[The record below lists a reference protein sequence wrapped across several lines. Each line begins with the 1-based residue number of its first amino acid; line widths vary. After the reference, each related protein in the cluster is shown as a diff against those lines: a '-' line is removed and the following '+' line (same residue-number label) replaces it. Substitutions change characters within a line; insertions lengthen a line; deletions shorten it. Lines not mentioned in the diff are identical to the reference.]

1 MNYIPY
7 KIKLYLP
14 LSEDVKRYLGG
25 KSIMI
30 FPCDSKKFNKRTRE
44 KLKEYYSRYFGL
56 EPSEF
61 NSLRWEDIE
70 LLNSGIEV
78 SFYDQKEHEYFYI
91 MNTSTI
97 MKINHPEL
105 EKRYKGVDFIAPLE
119 NDKLLGLIKESGY
132 MSERK
137 IHGSFCCR
145 YDTSI
150 TTYYG
155 NVTLEIENPDN
166 LTLSVEKDSGKLL
179 YDTRKTRRWEP
190 GNVYILS
197 KGTRLLYL
205 GIIHNKLQIT
215 ERLSARYNI
224 TKGQYLVSRVDSYNM
239 DVESD
244 KKESTYHLY
253 INLDEFFEKL
263 DKEILNKIL
272 VYRGKELSVFLKA
285 LPTILNNQNGSN
297 VLTALMY
304 YKTIPLGAFS
314 EKFLVCPEEEELTEN
329 IFNEFFLD
337 LFRNSYNGIGINFA
351 HWLEYD
357 KLTDPE
363 KAAIDSSYKK
373 YVTNY
378 SSFTGSA
385 EEIIQNLLKPS
396 TPSYYY
402 GYTRSFRNILY
413 VVGKERF
420 KTYLT
425 K

>member
-1 MNYIPY
+1 
-7 KIKLYLP
+7 
-14 LSEDVKRYLGG
+14 
-25 KSIMI
+25 
-30 FPCDSKKFNKRTRE
+30 
-44 KLKEYYSRYFGL
+44 
-56 EPSEF
+56 
-61 NSLRWEDIE
+61 
-70 LLNSGIEV
+70 
-78 SFYDQKEHEYFYI
+78 
-91 MNTSTI
+91 

-119 NDKLLGLIKESGY
+119 NDKLLELIKESGY

-190 GNVYILS
+190 GNVYVLS
-197 KGTRLLYL
+197 KGTRILYL
-205 GIIHNKLQIT
+205 GIIHNKLPIT

-224 TKGQYLVSRVDSYNM
+224 TKGQYLVSRVDNYNM

-244 KKESTYHLY
+244 KRESTYHLY

-272 VYRGKELSVFLKA
+272 MYRGKELSVFLKA

-314 EKFLVCPEEEELTEN
+314 EKFLVCPGEEGLIEN
-329 IFNEFFLD
+329 ILNEFFLD

-357 KLTDPE
+357 KLTDLE
-363 KAAIDSSYKK
+363 KSAIDSSYKK
-373 YVTNY
+373 YVTTY